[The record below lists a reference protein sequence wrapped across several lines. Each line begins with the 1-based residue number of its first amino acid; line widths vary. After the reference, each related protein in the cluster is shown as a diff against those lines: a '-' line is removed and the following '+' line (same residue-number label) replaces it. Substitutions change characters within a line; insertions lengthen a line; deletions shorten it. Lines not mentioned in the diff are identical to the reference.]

1 MKIVKILSLLIKK
14 GDFLLESIS
23 NDNDIGSGYIINNG
37 YDDDNDHKKITIT
50 IINGNA
56 DENDMNSNNNY
67 Y

>member
-1 MKIVKILSLLIKK
+1 MIFFI
-14 GDFLLESIS
+14 FLSIS

-37 YDDDNDHKKITIT
+37 YDDDDDHTKITIT
-50 IINGNA
+50 IIKGNA